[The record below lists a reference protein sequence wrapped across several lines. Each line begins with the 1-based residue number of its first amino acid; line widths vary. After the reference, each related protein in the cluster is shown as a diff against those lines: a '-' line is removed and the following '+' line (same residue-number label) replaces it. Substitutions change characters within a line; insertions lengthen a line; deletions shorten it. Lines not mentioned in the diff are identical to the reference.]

1 MNFVLGFV
9 AGVAAA
15 AGGLWGYSKHLR
27 KAGVIMELKDAIKE
41 MAAGGDL
48 IYVPDRFPIAA
59 SEEKNKWYV
68 DVDQI
73 RLVVEDGELVG
84 WYDPSGELEA

>member
-15 AGGLWGYSKHLR
+15 AGGLWGYSKHLQ
-27 KAGVIMELKDAIKE
+27 KTGMVMELEDVIKE
-41 MAAGGDL
+41 MAEGGDL
-48 IYVPDRFPIAA
+48 IYVPEHFPIAA

>member
-9 AGVAAA
+9 AGVAVA
-15 AGGLWGYSKHLR
+15 AGGLWVYGKYLQKT
-27 KAGVIMELKDAIKE
+27 GMVMELEDVIKE
-41 MAAGGDL
+41 MAEGGDL
-48 IYVPDRFPIAA
+48 IYVPERFPIVA

-73 RLVVEDGELVG
+73 RLVIEDGELVG
-84 WYDPSGELEA
+84 WYQYQ